1 MKIKSNK
8 VKIRRKQPIIG
19 GNTVLKTDKTRVN
32 KYINAMP
39 QHVSGSLAGI
49 FKQLFPVKTEKP
61 PGEPNDAYDKT
72 N

>member
-1 MKIKSNK
+1 M
-8 VKIRRKQPIIG
+8 
-19 GNTVLKTDKTRVN
+19 LKTDKTRVN